1 MVLFSLVVIEV
12 HNYTVHNYNIMALLN
27 FIVLFFV
34 AIATSRCDSRD
45 GERRFDSCHAGA
57 HRDLR

>member
-1 MVLFSLVVIEV
+1 MVLFSLIVIEI
-12 HNYTVHNYNIMALLN
+12 HNYNVHNYNVMAL
-27 FIVLFFV
+27 FIVLFFI
-34 AIATSRCDSRD
+34 AIATSCCDSRD